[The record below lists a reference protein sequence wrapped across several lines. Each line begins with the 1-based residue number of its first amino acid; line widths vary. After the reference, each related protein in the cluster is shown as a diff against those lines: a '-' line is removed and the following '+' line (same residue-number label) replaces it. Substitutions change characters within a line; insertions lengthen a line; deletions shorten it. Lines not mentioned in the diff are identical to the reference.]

1 MGIDIHGLQRPK
13 LRGRLHLSRPR
24 SRRSSG
30 SSLLLQVADSGLAHA
45 AAWVYGSA
53 AVLLYLS
60 SGVYHVFTQSPRAMR
75 VMQRVDHSMIYVL
88 IAGTFTPFGLLVLDG
103 GWRWASLAVMW
114 SGALLGVVL
123 TITAFERYRKL
134 VAALYIVLGW
144 AGLMLLPPL
153 IDRPVLLAWWCSAAA
168 STPWARCCSRSAGP
182 SSRPAGS
189 ATTRSGTSSSSPP
202 APCSTSR
209 TSSWSAGREQRV

>member
-1 MGIDIHGLQRPK
+1 MGIDIHGLPRPK
-13 LRGRLHLSRPR
+13 LRGRLHLAAALASVL
-24 SRRSSG
+24 G
-30 SSLLLQVADSGLAHA
+30 LVLLLRVADSGLAHA
-45 AAWVYGSA
+45 SAWVYGSA

-103 GWRWASLAVMW
+103 GWRWTSLAVMW

-144 AGLMLLPPL
+144 AGLMVLPPL
-153 IDRPVLLAWWCSAAA
+153 IDRPVLLVLVVLGGGLY
-168 STPWARCCSRSAGP
+168 TWARCCSRSLARPLAPLVRLPRGLARPRRRRRRRALPRQLRAGP
-182 SSRPAGS
+182 RGVN
-189 ATTRSGTSSSSPP
+189 
-202 APCSTSR
+202 
-209 TSSWSAGREQRV
+209 RV

>member
-1 MGIDIHGLQRPK
+1 MGIDIHGLPRPK
-13 LRGRLHLSRPR
+13 LRGRLHLAAALASVL
-24 SRRSSG
+24 G
-30 SSLLLQVADSGLAHA
+30 LVLLLRVADGSLAHA
-45 AAWVYGSA
+45 SAWVYGSA

-103 GWRWASLAVMW
+103 GWRWTSLAVMW

-153 IDRPVLLAWWCSAAA
+153 IDRPVLLALVVLGGGLYTMGAVLFALRWPALSPRWFGYHEVWHVLVVAAGGVLYLA
-168 STPWARCCSRSAGP
+168 NFELVRGA
-182 SSRPAGS
+182 
-189 ATTRSGTSSSSPP
+189 
-202 APCSTSR
+202 
-209 TSSWSAGREQRV
+209 

>member
-1 MGIDIHGLQRPK
+1 MGIDIHGLPRPR
-13 LRGRLHLSRPR
+13 LRGRLHLAAALASVL
-24 SRRSSG
+24 G
-30 SSLLLQVADSGLAHA
+30 LVGLLRVADSGLAHA
-45 AAWVYGSA
+45 AAWVYGIA

-60 SGVYHVFTQSPRAMR
+60 SGVYHVFTESPRAMQ

-103 GWRWASLAVMW
+103 GWRWTSLVVMW

-123 TITAFERYRKL
+123 TITAFDRYQKL

-153 IDRPVLLAWWCSAAA
+153 VDRPALLAMVVVGGSLYTVGAVFFALRWPVLSPRWFGYHEVWHALGIAAGA
-168 STPWARCCSRSAGP
+168 VLYLAAFELVRGA
-182 SSRPAGS
+182 
-189 ATTRSGTSSSSPP
+189 
-202 APCSTSR
+202 
-209 TSSWSAGREQRV
+209 

>member
-1 MGIDIHGLQRPK
+1 MGIDIHGLPRPR
-13 LRGRLHLSRPR
+13 LRGRLHLAAALASVLGLVVLVR
-24 SRRSSG
+24 
-30 SSLLLQVADSGLAHA
+30 VADTGLAHA
-45 AAWVYGSA
+45 AAWVYGIA

-60 SGVYHVFTQSPRAMR
+60 SGVYHVFTESPRAMQ

-103 GWRWASLAVMW
+103 GWRWTSLVVMW

-123 TITAFERYRKL
+123 TITAFHRYRKL

-153 IDRPVLLAWWCSAAA
+153 VDRPALLAMVVVGGSLYTVGAVLFALRWPVLSPRWFGYHEVWHAVGIAAGA
-168 STPWARCCSRSAGP
+168 VLYLAAFELVRGA
-182 SSRPAGS
+182 
-189 ATTRSGTSSSSPP
+189 
-202 APCSTSR
+202 
-209 TSSWSAGREQRV
+209 